1 MSLESSR
8 SEVEH
13 EYGLS
18 DEHLAKYG
26 LNSAELLSLHTKA
39 VMAKERAYCTSS
51 SSDFPV
57 HHSQVSV

>member
-39 VMAKERAYCTSS
+39 VMAKERAYCT
-51 SSDFPV
+51 
-57 HHSQVSV
+57 